1 MPTDSFENWV
11 HLTSVEV
18 ETKLGGEEN
27 PWKEK
32 GRKLVNLIRYLL

>member
-18 ETKLGGEEN
+18 ETKLEGEEN